1 MLKENFVRMFE
12 DAMRRYWELPSM
24 SDYGQKKVY
33 TYGDVAAQVEHLH
46 ILFAQCGIEKNDKI
60 ALIGRNSSYWAMT
73 YIACITYGA
82 VVVPILQDFKPG
94 DVTHIINHSESKL
107 LFAGDAIW
115 ENLDLH
121 AMPEVKAVFSL
132 TNFAPLAIQHRALSA
147 KEMKA
152 EGKRLK
158 SVQKEA
164 EKKWDNEQKAAKKAA
179 KKAGEA
185 YKTKP
190 YEAEEVIVSTEMP
203 LIDPE
208 AVSVEKIEQ
217 LFQEKYDHDFYRD
230 RVRFDW
236 RENSEIA
243 SINYTSGTTGFSK
256 GVVTPLNAL
265 AGNVLFGF
273 ETKIAHPGSRFVCF
287 LPLAHAYGCAFDFL
301 SNFCAGGYTC
311 FYGRP
316 LAAKILLQAF
326 EEVKPTTIF
335 TVPLIIEKIYKK
347 MIQPLLSDWKKSWV
361 FVVPGLSAAI
371 QMTIRNRLIA
381 AFGGEFDQIIIGGAA
396 FNPEVEAFFRK
407 IKFPFTVGYG
417 MTECAP
423 LISFAPH
430 NEFVPA
436 SCGRVLPLMQARIT
450 EPNSAGI
457 GEIEVR
463 GENVMAGYYKNEEAT
478 KDVFTEDGWLRTG
491 DLGIIDEGGNL
502 FIKGRSK
509 TMLLGPSG
517 QNIYPEEI
525 EDVLNNMPFVLES
538 LVMQRDDKLVALVC
552 PDMEQ
557 ADHARL
563 THEQIREQMEENR
576 KQVNTQVAAYEQLTQ
591 IRIYPHEF
599 EKTPKKSI
607 KRYLYNAT
615 MGEA

>member
-12 DAMRRYWELPSM
+12 DAMRLYWDRPSM
-24 SDYGQKKVY
+24 SDYGQTKIY
-33 TYGDVAAQVEHLH
+33 TFGEVAAQVERLH
-46 ILFAQCGIEKNDKI
+46 VLFKQCGVEKQDKI
-60 ALIGRNSSYWAMT
+60 ALIGRNSSNWAMT

-82 VVVPILQDFKPG
+82 IVVPILQDFKPG

-107 LFAGDAIW
+107 LFSGDAIW

-121 AMPEVKAVFSL
+121 AMPDVKAVFSL
-132 TNFAPLAIQHRALSA
+132 TNFAPLAIQERKLSE
-147 KEMKA
+147 KE
-152 EGKRLK
+152 
-158 SVQKEA
+158 QKEA
-164 EKKWDNEQKAAKKAA
+164 MKNAKELQKAAEKEWEAAESAAKKAA
-179 KKAGEA
+179 KKAGEK
-185 YKTKP
+185 YDKKK
-190 YEAEEVIVSTEMP
+190 YEPADLVVSDVMPVLDSKELQPARIEE
-203 LIDPE
+203 
-208 AVSVEKIEQ
+208 
-217 LFQEKYDHDFYRD
+217 LFQEKYNHDFYRD
-230 RVRFDW
+230 RVRYDW
-236 RENSEIA
+236 RDNSEIA

-265 AGNVLFGF
+265 AGNVAFGF
-273 ETKIAHPGSRFVCF
+273 ETKIVRPGTRFMCF

-301 SNFCAGGYTC
+301 SCFCAGGYTC
-311 FYGRP
+311 YYGRP

-326 EEVKPTTIF
+326 EQIRPTTIF

-347 MIQPLLSDWKKSWV
+347 MIQPLLTDRKKSWV
-361 FVVPGLSAAI
+361 FTVPGLSAAVH
-371 QMTIRNRLIA
+371 MTIRNRLIA

-396 FNPEVEAFFRK
+396 LNPEVEAFFRK

-430 NEFVPA
+430 NEFVTG
-436 SCGRVLPLMQARIT
+436 SCGRILPLMEARIT
-450 EPNSAGI
+450 DPNSAGV

-463 GENVMAGYYKNEEAT
+463 GENVMAGYYKNDAAT

-525 EDVLNNMPFVLES
+525 EDVLNNMPYVLES
-538 LVMQRDDKLVALVC
+538 LVMQHEDKLVALVC

-557 ADHARL
+557 ADHAHL
-563 THEQIREQMEENR
+563 THAQLVEQMEENR
-576 KQVNTQVAAYEQLTQ
+576 KQVNSQVAAYEQLNK

-607 KRYLYNAT
+607 KRFLYNAT
-615 MGEA
+615 MGE